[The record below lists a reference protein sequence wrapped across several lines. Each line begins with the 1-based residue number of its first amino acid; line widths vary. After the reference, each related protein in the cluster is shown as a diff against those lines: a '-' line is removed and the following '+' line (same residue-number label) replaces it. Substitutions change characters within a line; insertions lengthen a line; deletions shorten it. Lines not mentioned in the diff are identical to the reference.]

1 MSRDYHQAREQATQ
15 AAWARLRHLLYPETV
30 HLITPADV
38 AEAITMACDIL
49 APSDHDAVERL
60 PDVLNE
66 MKRQHE
72 AYLDALDARD
82 HALRAADRLAYA
94 VGALVGQDVGRREAG
109 AKPWARALLIL
120 DEIAEANA
128 RPRPSDLRYGWV
140 A

>member
-1 MSRDYHQAREQATQ
+1 MSRDYHRVREQATQ
-15 AAWARLRHLLYPETV
+15 AAWARLRHLLYPDTV
-30 HLITPADV
+30 HMITPADV
-38 AEAITMACDIL
+38 ADAITVACDIL
-49 APSDHDAVERL
+49 VPSEQDGVERL
-60 PDVLNE
+60 PDVLTE

-82 HALRAADRLAYA
+82 HALRSADRLAYA

-109 AKPWARALLIL
+109 GNPWSRALLIL

>member
-1 MSRDYHQAREQATQ
+1 MSRDTDRSREQATH

-30 HLITPADV
+30 HLIKQSDV
-38 AEAITMACDIL
+38 ADAITMACDIL
-49 APSDHDAVERL
+49 APVERGAVERL
-60 PDVLNE
+60 PAVLKE
-66 MKRQHE
+66 MERQHE

-82 HALRAADRLAYA
+82 TALRAADRLAYA
-94 VGALVGQDVGRREAG
+94 VGALVGQDVGRREG
-109 AKPWARALLIL
+109 GQNPWARALLIL